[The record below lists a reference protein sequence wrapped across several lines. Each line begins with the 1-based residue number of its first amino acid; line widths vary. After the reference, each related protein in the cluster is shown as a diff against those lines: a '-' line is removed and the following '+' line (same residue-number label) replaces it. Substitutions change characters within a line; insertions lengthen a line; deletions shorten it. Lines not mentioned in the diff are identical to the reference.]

1 MKHLVINVDLIMLIL
16 INTRKS
22 WKYSKI
28 NEFTDICL

>member
-1 MKHLVINVDLIMLIL
+1 MLIL

-28 NEFTDICL
+28 NEFTDAHL